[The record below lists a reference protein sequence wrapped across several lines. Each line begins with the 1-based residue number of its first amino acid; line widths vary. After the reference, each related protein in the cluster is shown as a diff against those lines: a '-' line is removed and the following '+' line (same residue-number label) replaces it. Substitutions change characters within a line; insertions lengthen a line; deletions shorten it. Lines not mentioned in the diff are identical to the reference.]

1 MEEKK
6 NISFAEIQDAAIS
19 FYKCMNKNYNKR
31 THIPISDIS
40 LHIIYS
46 KFEFDLGN
54 KKKINTLY
62 AYASGDCVGELI
74 IILLI
79 SELLNIDI
87 NNVIFIDPI
96 YKGDGFVKV
105 LDDFLTCIGTINILS
120 NYNRFLNIINNKIGF
135 IESLLLIDTTID
147 VSNDL
152 FITIHPQFDRLNNLI
167 NSNTDAEQYLY
178 EFKKLRTIYKQLQ
191 NITGYMFISKTGGA
205 GDPDDI
211 NIYPTRDVFI
221 NISKEFSDYIS
232 DTNIK
237 AVFNHMQ
244 YTKSYKKFLLF

>member
-6 NISFAEIQDAAIS
+6 NISFTEIQDAAIS
-19 FYKCMNKNYNKR
+19 FNKCMDNIFNKR

-40 LHIIYS
+40 LQIIYS
-46 KFEFDLGN
+46 QFEIDLVN
-54 KKKINTLY
+54 KKQINTLY

-105 LDDFLTCIGTINILS
+105 LDDFLTCIGTINILR

-152 FITIHPQFDRLNNLI
+152 FITIHPQFDRLNDLI
-167 NSNTDAEQYLY
+167 NRNTDADQYLY

-191 NITGYMFISKTGGA
+191 NITGYMFISQTGGA

-221 NISKEFSDYIS
+221 KISNEFSEYIS

-237 AVFNHMQ
+237 EVFTRMQ
-244 YTKSYKKFLLF
+244 YTKRYKKFLLF